1 MHPGFYRTR
10 DAAYVVSHPLPRVC
24 LLARSGRNWKPVMN
38 LNAVKCVSLVIGALS
53 CCAATPAPV
62 RINVTLI
69 DYSFVPDRLTL
80 EHDIRYQ
87 LHLEN
92 HGNDTHEFTA
102 PVFFA
107 TTDIGN
113 PEALNREGSEVVVLP
128 GESKDVFLTPHSPG
142 TYDLHC
148 SDHDWAG
155 MVGGIVVR

>member
-69 DYSFVPDRLTL
+69 DYSFVPDHLTL

-92 HGNDTHEFTA
+92 HGNDTHECNA
-102 PVFFA
+102 A
-107 TTDIGN
+107 CC
-113 PEALNREGSEVVVLP
+113 SELS
-128 GESKDVFLTPHSPG
+128 GAANHGKELCQKNASRSR
-142 TYDLHC
+142 
-148 SDHDWAG
+148 S
-155 MVGGIVVR
+155 